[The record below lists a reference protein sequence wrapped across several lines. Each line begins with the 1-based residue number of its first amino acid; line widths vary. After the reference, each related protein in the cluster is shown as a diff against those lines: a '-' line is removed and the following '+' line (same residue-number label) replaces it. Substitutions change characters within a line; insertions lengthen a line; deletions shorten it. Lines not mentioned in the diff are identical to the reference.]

1 MVSQCQTI
9 KKLWAGE
16 ESAQTDGQT
25 VGQTDRQTDSYIP
38 PLNFV
43 PGGYNKHFILHNL
56 CNIFL
61 FLDNTIEIAFKN
73 LIWTTDLLNTLIIW
87 AVSNFEQ
94 NCYQTSIHMDIWISI
109 QLNYHY
115 SNSVFVLGN
124 ESLHLNK
131 IQAPYSTDTLSQDRI
146 SILL

>member
-1 MVSQCQTI
+1 MSNH
-9 KKLWAGE
+9 KKVMGRRGICTDRR
-16 ESAQTDGQT
+16 TDGR
-25 VGQTDRQTDSYIP
+25 TDRQTDWFLYTP

-94 NCYQTSIHMDIWISI
+94 NCYQTSIQMDIWISI